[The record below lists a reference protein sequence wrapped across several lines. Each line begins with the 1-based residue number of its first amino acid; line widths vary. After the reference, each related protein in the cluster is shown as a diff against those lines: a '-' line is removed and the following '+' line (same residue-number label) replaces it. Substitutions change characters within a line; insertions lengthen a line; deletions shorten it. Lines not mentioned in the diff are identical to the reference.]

1 MAYSVT
7 LITKERMNGLRQSLK
22 SQKFISAK
30 ADIHGICV
38 KLYSTDR
45 TMVDMWESN
54 FHSMS
59 DSIRPHA
66 SIILCSDDSRETKV
80 LYETVSHTAF
90 LLNFDYYGWVK
101 SIGLAVASDILED
114 TYDSISHVHGAVIDT
129 PFGGVTLIAPS
140 KTGKTT
146 HSWGLLRL
154 DGSRLVTD
162 DWYFV
167 KVGSGRPIAYGSEK
181 NCYIDADIGKVWSE
195 FQPLVDSSTFDSK
208 GRAIADI
215 RWVAGDESVIP
226 MTTIK
231 TIILLKRDSNDKN
244 VSIEMTAGDAFE
256 YLKSNNL
263 CNPHQIVTD
272 ERKLK
277 IRYDFF
283 KQYLQSASVY
293 MINTTGD
300 PVDTQKAIRNVIQ

>member
-1 MAYSVT
+1 MTYSVT
-7 LITKERMNGLRQSLK
+7 LITQEHMEELQETLK
-22 SQKFISAK
+22 SQKFITAK
-30 ADIHGICV
+30 ADIHGVCV
-38 KLYSTDR
+38 KLYSADR
-45 TMVDMWESN
+45 TMVDMWERN

-59 DSIRPHA
+59 DSVRPHA
-66 SIILCSDDSRETKV
+66 SIILCNDGSCETKV
-80 LYETVSHTAF
+80 LYEAVSHTAF
-90 LLNFDYYGWVK
+90 LFNFDYYGWVK

-114 TYDSISHVHGAVIDT
+114 TYGRLSHIHGASIDT

-154 DGSRLVTD
+154 NGSRLVTD

-167 KVGSGRPIAYGSEK
+167 KTGGGYPIAYGSEK

-195 FQPLVDSSTFDSK
+195 FQPLVDSSTFDSR

-231 TIILLKRDSNDKN
+231 HIILLKRDFDDKN
-244 VSIEMTAGDAFE
+244 ILIEMTPEDALN
-256 YLKSNNL
+256 YLKLNNL
-263 CNPHQIVTD
+263 CNPHQLVCN
-272 ERKLK
+272 ERKLRL
-277 IRYDFF
+277 RYDFF
-283 KQYLQSASVY
+283 KEYLKSAKISMV
-293 MINTTGD
+293 NTIGD
-300 PVDTQKAIRNVIQ
+300 PEKTQNIIREVIQ

>member
-1 MAYSVT
+1 MAYNVT
-7 LITKERMNGLRQSLK
+7 LINSDHMEELRENLK
-22 SQKFISAK
+22 SQNFISAK
-30 ADIHGICV
+30 ADIHGVCV

-45 TMVDMWESN
+45 TMVDMWERN

-66 SIILCSDDSRETKV
+66 SIILCSDESCETRV
-80 LYETVSHTAF
+80 LYEPSSHTAF

-101 SIGLAVASDILED
+101 SIGLAVASDLLED
-114 TYDSISHVHGAVIDT
+114 TYNRLSHVHGAVIDT

-154 DGSRLVTD
+154 EGSRLVTD

-167 KVGSGRPIAYGSEK
+167 NASSGYSIAYGSEK
-181 NCYIDADIGKVWSE
+181 NCYIDADIGKVWHE
-195 FQPLVDSSTFDSK
+195 FQPLVDSSIFDSK

-231 TIILLKRDSNDKN
+231 HIILLKRDADDRNI
-244 VSIEMTAGDAFE
+244 SIEMTPEDAFE

-263 CNPHQIVTD
+263 CNPHQLILN

-277 IRYDFF
+277 LRYDFF
-283 KQYLQSASVY
+283 REYLKSAKIQ
-293 MINTTGD
+293 MINTIGD
-300 PVDTQKAIRNVIQ
+300 PESTQEIIRKVIQ